1 MKQRLDILEN
11 KKMEEIRKKEH
22 EWKVKRQ
29 SFIKFGQL
37 KEANEIEYSKETM
50 RQLENKLI
58 ETSDKQ
64 RSFIQEKVSRV
75 QEHNTGVIERK

>member
-1 MKQRLDILEN
+1 
-11 KKMEEIRKKEH
+11 MEEIRKKEQ

-37 KEANEIEYSKETM
+37 KEANEVEQSKETM
-50 RQLENKLI
+50 RQLETKLI

-64 RSFIQEKVSRV
+64 RSLIQEKVSRV
-75 QEHNTGVIERK
+75 QEHNSEVVEKK

>member
-1 MKQRLDILEN
+1 LKQRLDVIEN
-11 KKMEEIRKKEH
+11 KKMEEIRKKEQ

-37 KEANEIEYSKETM
+37 KEANEVEQSKETM
-50 RQLENKLI
+50 RQLETKLI

-64 RSFIQEKVSRV
+64 RSLIQEKVSRV
-75 QEHNTGVIERK
+75 QEHNSEVVEKK